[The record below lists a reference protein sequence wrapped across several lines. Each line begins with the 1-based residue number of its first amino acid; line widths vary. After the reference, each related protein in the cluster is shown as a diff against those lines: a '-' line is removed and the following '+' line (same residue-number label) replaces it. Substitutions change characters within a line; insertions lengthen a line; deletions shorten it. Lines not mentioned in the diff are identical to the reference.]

1 MIDDWAEEA
10 RLKALNAALKDIKSG
25 KDVDTVLE
33 TMSKSLTAKLMHP
46 VIAKIKDTKIEFDLE
61 EHKRKYN
68 EAFTN
73 GRHGNSSNS

>member
-1 MIDDWAEEA
+1 MTDDDAEQA
-10 RLKALNAALKDIKSG
+10 RLKALNAALKDIRAG
-25 KDVDTVLE
+25 KDPDAVLE
-33 TMSKSLTAKLMHP
+33 AMSKSLTAKLMHP
-46 VIAKIKDTKIEFDLE
+46 IIAKIKNTKIEFDLE

>member
-1 MIDDWAEEA
+1 MNNDWAEEA

-46 VIAKIKDTKIEFDLE
+46 VIANIKNTKIEFDID
-61 EHKRKYN
+61 EHKKTYN
-68 EAFTN
+68 EAFN
-73 GRHGNSSNS
+73 KCLISK

>member
-1 MIDDWAEEA
+1 MNNDWAEEA

-46 VIAKIKDTKIEFDLE
+46 VIAKIKDTKIEFDID
-61 EHKRKYN
+61 EHRKQYN
-68 EAFTN
+68 EVFTKWTTQK
-73 GRHGNSSNS
+73 

>member
-46 VIAKIKDTKIEFDLE
+46 VIANIKNTKIEFDID
-61 EHKRKYN
+61 EHKKTYN
-68 EAFTN
+68 EAFN
-73 GRHGNSSNS
+73 KCLISK

>member
-1 MIDDWAEEA
+1 MNNDWAEEA

-46 VIAKIKDTKIEFDLE
+46 VIVKIKDTKIDLDIE
-61 EHKRKYN
+61 EHRRTYN
-68 EAFTN
+68 EAFDKCLI
-73 GRHGNSSNS
+73 RK

>member
-25 KDVDTVLE
+25 KDVDIVIE

-46 VIAKIKDTKIEFDLE
+46 VIANIKNTKIEFDIDV
-61 EHKRKYN
+61 HRKTYN
-68 EAFTN
+68 EVFNKWTTQK
-73 GRHGNSSNS
+73 

>member
-1 MIDDWAEEA
+1 MNNDWAEEA

-46 VIAKIKDTKIEFDLE
+46 VIAKIKDTKIDLDIE
-61 EHKRKYN
+61 EHRRTYN
-68 EAFTN
+68 EAFDKCLI
-73 GRHGNSSNS
+73 RK

>member
-1 MIDDWAEEA
+1 MNNDWAEEA

-46 VIAKIKDTKIEFDLE
+46 VIANIKNTKIDFDIE
-61 EHKRKYN
+61 EHKRTYN
-68 EAFTN
+68 EALTKCLIQK
-73 GRHGNSSNS
+73 

>member
-1 MIDDWAEEA
+1 MNNDWAEEA

-46 VIAKIKDTKIEFDLE
+46 VIAKIKDTKIEFNVE
-61 EHKRKYN
+61 EHRRKYN
-68 EAFTN
+68 EAFTKWTTPK
-73 GRHGNSSNS
+73 

>member
-1 MIDDWAEEA
+1 MNNDWAEEA

-46 VIAKIKDTKIEFDLE
+46 VIAKIKDTKIEFNVE
-61 EHKRKYN
+61 EHRKKYN
-68 EAFTN
+68 EAFTKWTTPK
-73 GRHGNSSNS
+73 